1 VKKNIKPVVSARSR
15 VTSVR
20 AGAGRSKVREALVSA
35 LVEAIVSGEMPEN
48 ATLPNEAELMARY
61 KVSRTALREAMQF
74 LSAQGM
80 VRARTRAG
88 TVVLPGE
95 EWNFLDPVVLDA
107 ALRHRANT
115 SFYEALL
122 EARALLEP
130 EAAGLAAAR
139 ATARQVALIEEAFF
153 AMVESNSRD
162 DEAWSRADLAFHTA
176 IIEASGNW
184 IYRHF
189 ASAIRAA
196 LLVTFR
202 LTHRHSTSLADA
214 VAMHRCFQRRSH
226 VAPLRL
232 IERHSSTVATT
243 PGGTQMV
250 VSSPSTRAGPSR
262 MWPGRRSSS
271 AHTGTGVRWPVRS
284 RHTSRVPTV
293 GGGPLAR
300 SSAHER
306 SDARTVL
313 PSPTA
318 RTTATSVG
326 TPAPSAP
333 RP

>member
-1 VKKNIKPVVSARSR
+1 MPREKLGTRLVKANIKPASSARNR
-15 VTSVR
+15 ATSVKL
-20 AGAGRSKVREALVSA
+20 GAGRSKVREALVSA

-48 ATLPNEAELMARY
+48 VTLPNETELMTRY

-88 TVVLPGE
+88 TVVLPGD
-95 EWNFLDPVVLDA
+95 EWNFLDPMVLDA

-130 EAAGLAAAR
+130 EAASLAAVR
-139 ATARQVALIEEAFF
+139 ATARQLADIEEAFL
-153 AMVESNSRD
+153 AMVDSNSRD

-202 LTHRHSTSLADA
+202 LTHRHTTSHGDV
-214 VAMHRCFQRRSH
+214 VAMHRDVLEAIR
-226 VAPLRL
+226 LRKPEEAAAAMDVL
-232 IERHSSTVATT
+232 IK
-243 PGGTQMV
+243 
-250 VSSPSTRAGPSR
+250 
-262 MWPGRRSSS
+262 
-271 AHTGTGVRWPVRS
+271 
-284 RHTSRVPTV
+284 
-293 GGGPLAR
+293 LAR
-300 SSAHER
+300 KELAVVLEHAASDRPLPMLRGLESA
-306 SDARTVL
+306 L
-313 PSPTA
+313 PRRRHIHSLRKESP
-318 RTTATSVG
+318 
-326 TPAPSAP
+326 
-333 RP
+333 

>member
-1 VKKNIKPVVSARSR
+1 M
-15 VTSVR
+15 
-20 AGAGRSKVREALVSA
+20 SA

-48 ATLPNEAELMARY
+48 ATLPNETELMTRY

-95 EWNFLDPVVLDA
+95 EWNFLDPMVLDA

-130 EAAGLAAAR
+130 EAASLAATR
-139 ATARQVALIEEAFF
+139 ATARQVALIEEAFL

-189 ASAIRAA
+189 GSAIRAA

-202 LTHRHSTSLADA
+202 LTHRHTTSHGDV
-214 VAMHRCFQRRSH
+214 VAMHRDVLEAIRLRKPEEAAAAMDVLIKLARKELAVVLEHAASDR
-226 VAPLRL
+226 PLPMLRGL
-232 IERHSSTVATT
+232 RE
-243 PGGTQMV
+243 
-250 VSSPSTRAGPSR
+250 
-262 MWPGRRSSS
+262 
-271 AHTGTGVRWPVRS
+271 
-284 RHTSRVPTV
+284 
-293 GGGPLAR
+293 R
-300 SSAHER
+300 SSA
-306 SDARTVL
+306 
-313 PSPTA
+313 
-318 RTTATSVG
+318 
-326 TPAPSAP
+326 PSAHSVV
-333 RP
+333 

>member
-1 VKKNIKPVVSARSR
+1 MPHEKLGTGLVKTNIEPAISARNR
-15 VTSVR
+15 ATSVR
-20 AGAGRSKVREALVSA
+20 LGAGRSKVREALVSA

-48 ATLPNEAELMARY
+48 ATLPNETELMTRFR
-61 KVSRTALREAMQF
+61 VSRTALREAMQF

-95 EWNFLDPVVLDA
+95 EWNFLDPMVLDA

-130 EAAGLAAAR
+130 EAASLAAAR

-189 ASAIRAA
+189 ASVIRAA

-202 LTHRHSTSLADA
+202 LTHRHTTSHGDV
-214 VAMHRCFQRRSH
+214 VAMHRDVLEAIR
-226 VAPLRL
+226 LRKPEEASAAMDVL
-232 IERHSSTVATT
+232 IK
-243 PGGTQMV
+243 
-250 VSSPSTRAGPSR
+250 
-262 MWPGRRSSS
+262 
-271 AHTGTGVRWPVRS
+271 
-284 RHTSRVPTV
+284 
-293 GGGPLAR
+293 LAR
-300 SSAHER
+300 KELAVVLEHAASDRPLPMLRGLESA
-306 SDARTVL
+306 L
-313 PSPTA
+313 P
-318 RTTATSVG
+318 R
-326 TPAPSAP
+326 
-333 RP
+333 RPHIR

>member
-1 VKKNIKPVVSARSR
+1 MALVDHRGVYCAMPHEKLGTGLVKTNIEPAISARNR
-15 VTSVR
+15 ATSVR
-20 AGAGRSKVREALVSA
+20 LGAGRSKVREALVSA

-48 ATLPNEAELMARY
+48 ATLPNETELITRY

-95 EWNFLDPVVLDA
+95 EWNFLDPMVLDA

-130 EAAGLAAAR
+130 EAASLAAAR

-189 ASAIRAA
+189 ASVIRAA

-202 LTHRHSTSLADA
+202 LTHRHTTSHGDV
-214 VAMHRCFQRRSH
+214 VAMHRDVLEAIR
-226 VAPLRL
+226 LRKPEEASAAMDVL
-232 IERHSSTVATT
+232 IK
-243 PGGTQMV
+243 
-250 VSSPSTRAGPSR
+250 
-262 MWPGRRSSS
+262 
-271 AHTGTGVRWPVRS
+271 
-284 RHTSRVPTV
+284 
-293 GGGPLAR
+293 LAR
-300 SSAHER
+300 KELAVVLEHAASDRPLPMLRGLESA
-306 SDARTVL
+306 L
-313 PSPTA
+313 P
-318 RTTATSVG
+318 R
-326 TPAPSAP
+326 
-333 RP
+333 RRHIR

>member
-1 VKKNIKPVVSARSR
+1 MPHEKLGTGLVKTNIEPAISARNR
-15 VTSVR
+15 ATSVR
-20 AGAGRSKVREALVSA
+20 LGAGRSKVREALVSA

-48 ATLPNEAELMARY
+48 ATLPNETELITRY

-95 EWNFLDPVVLDA
+95 EWNFLDPMVLDA

-130 EAAGLAAAR
+130 EAARLAAAR

-189 ASAIRAA
+189 ASVIRAA

-202 LTHRHSTSLADA
+202 LTHRHTTSHGDV
-214 VAMHRCFQRRSH
+214 VAMHRDVLEAIR
-226 VAPLRL
+226 LRKPEEASAAMDVL
-232 IERHSSTVATT
+232 IK
-243 PGGTQMV
+243 
-250 VSSPSTRAGPSR
+250 
-262 MWPGRRSSS
+262 
-271 AHTGTGVRWPVRS
+271 
-284 RHTSRVPTV
+284 
-293 GGGPLAR
+293 LAR
-300 SSAHER
+300 KELAVVLEHAASDRPLPMLRGLESA
-306 SDARTVL
+306 L
-313 PSPTA
+313 P
-318 RTTATSVG
+318 R
-326 TPAPSAP
+326 
-333 RP
+333 RRHIR

>member
-1 VKKNIKPVVSARSR
+1 MPHEKLGTGLVKTNIEPAISARNR
-15 VTSVR
+15 ATSVR
-20 AGAGRSKVREALVSA
+20 LGAGRSKVREALVSA

-48 ATLPNEAELMARY
+48 ATLPNETELMTRY

-95 EWNFLDPVVLDA
+95 EWNFLDPMVLDA

-130 EAAGLAAAR
+130 EAARLAAAR

-189 ASAIRAA
+189 ASVIRAA

-202 LTHRHSTSLADA
+202 LTHRHTTSHGDV
-214 VAMHRCFQRRSH
+214 VAMHRDVLEAIR
-226 VAPLRL
+226 LRKPEEASAAMDVL
-232 IERHSSTVATT
+232 IK
-243 PGGTQMV
+243 
-250 VSSPSTRAGPSR
+250 
-262 MWPGRRSSS
+262 
-271 AHTGTGVRWPVRS
+271 
-284 RHTSRVPTV
+284 
-293 GGGPLAR
+293 LAR
-300 SSAHER
+300 KELAVVLEHAASDRPLPMLRGLESA
-306 SDARTVL
+306 L
-313 PSPTA
+313 P
-318 RTTATSVG
+318 R
-326 TPAPSAP
+326 
-333 RP
+333 RRHIR